1 MSVFPRVLRLT
12 ASMGLALLLA
22 SCAAAR
28 VATHDV
34 SLDPVDV
41 PAGTYSMD
49 ADHWSLLFDV
59 GHFGY
64 SRFVMRFD
72 KATAT
77 LDLRPDD
84 LAKTRLEATV
94 ETASVDT
101 NVAELDAMV
110 KKLLKADRH
119 PDIRFVSTRMSR
131 TGETN
136 GTVTGDLTIAGET
149 HPVTLDVTFNG
160 ASPNPLTGE
169 DTIGFSATGSFRRS
183 LWGLSDWR
191 PAVGD
196 EVRIR
201 IQAEFRK
208 PKETS

>member
-1 MSVFPRVLRLT
+1 MNGFPRAARLT
-12 ASMGLALLLA
+12 ASMGLVLLLA

-34 SLDPVDV
+34 SLDPVYV

-72 KATAT
+72 NATST

-94 ETASVDT
+94 EASSIDT
-101 NVAELDAMV
+101 NVPELDTMV

-119 PDIRFVSTRMSR
+119 PDIRFVSTRISR

-160 ASPNPLTGE
+160 ASPNPLTGD
-169 DTIGFSATGSFRRS
+169 DTMGFSATGSFRRS

-208 PKETS
+208 PKGAS

>member
-1 MSVFPRVLRLT
+1 MSRFPGGVRL
-12 ASMGLALLLA
+12 AISLGLALLLS

-34 SLDPVDV
+34 SLDPVGV

-77 LDLRPDD
+77 LDLRPND

-94 ETASVDT
+94 EAASVDT
-101 NVAELDAMV
+101 NVSELDAMV
-110 KKLLKADRH
+110 KELLKADRY
-119 PDIRFVSTRMSR
+119 PDIRFVSTRMTR
-131 TGETN
+131 TGEAT
-136 GTVTGDLTIAGET
+136 GTVTGALTIAGET
-149 HPVTLDVTFNG
+149 HPVTLDVAFNG
-160 ASPNPLTGE
+160 ASPNPLTGN
-169 DTIGFSATGSFRRS
+169 DTMGFSATGSFRRS

-196 EVRIR
+196 EVRVR
-201 IQAEFRK
+201 IQAEFKK

>member
-1 MSVFPRVLRLT
+1 MNGFPRAVRLT
-12 ASMGLALLLA
+12 ASMGLVLLLA

-72 KATAT
+72 NATAT

-94 ETASVDT
+94 EASSVDT
-101 NVAELDAMV
+101 NVPELDTMV

-119 PDIRFVSTRMSR
+119 PDIRFVSTRISR
-131 TGETN
+131 TDETN

-160 ASPNPLTGE
+160 ASPNPLTGD
-169 DTIGFSATGSFRRS
+169 DTMGFSATGSFRRS

-208 PKETS
+208 PKDAS